1 MLSASS
7 ENYLKGSEAVTILQV
22 AKEHLMF
29 FLQHILINLSFNFSS
44 HTQLMVAI
52 LDSTALSV
60 KFALNDCIRLPG
72 PSGCCHC
79 PSVFLSAHTPQP
91 CDKGSQDS
99 FYLKNPTAGF
109 EAADCAGWS
118 GDQEDR
124 SGRLSKVGGRGAR
137 RQQSWPRGARVKS
150 RRGWG

>member
-44 HTQLMVAI
+44 HTRLMVAI

-60 KFALNDCIRLPG
+60 KFALNDCIKAPGTFWLLPL
-72 PSGCCHC
+72 
-79 PSVFLSAHTPQP
+79 SVSFSLSP
-91 CDKGSQDS
+91 
-99 FYLKNPTAGF
+99 YPTA
-109 EAADCAGWS
+109 
-118 GDQEDR
+118 
-124 SGRLSKVGGRGAR
+124 L
-137 RQQSWPRGARVKS
+137 
-150 RRGWG
+150 